1 MCQDLTNKEY
11 KRALS
16 WLSFNT
22 TVALATL
29 LGLATGYLNLPVL
42 NNMAEVLAQIFI
54 NLLKLVSL
62 PIIFLSI
69 LSTASRMEG
78 MREFRSLGMKI
89 GKYTFATTLIA
100 ATVALLLFIVIDP
113 ANVAARDH
121 AATLVAATQSTSY
134 WEYLINTIPS
144 NIIQPFIDNN
154 VIGVLLL
161 ALALSLAIITLPTE
175 NRKVLHGFFSSMY
188 AAVMKITTWLIAIM
202 PIAIWAFITL
212 FIHDLR
218 AGLEVSSIAWY
229 LVVVV
234 AANLIQALIVLPLFL
249 KHKGLS
255 PIKVAKGM
263 LPALSVA
270 FFSKSSS
277 GALPV
282 TMKCVQENVGVSP
295 KIANFT
301 LPMCTT
307 MNMNGCAAFIL
318 ATVLFISMSHG
329 ATYTGFEMVSWILI
343 ATIAAIGNAGVPMGC
358 YFLTSAL
365 LAAMNVPLNILAI
378 ILPFYAFI
386 DMLETSIN
394 VWSDSCVAV
403 MVQEDVNAR
412 PELAPA
418 ESARP
423 LIPAPATESST

>member
-1 MCQDLTNKEY
+1 MCQEHANAEY
-11 KRALS
+11 TKALR
-16 WLSFNT
+16 WLSFNA
-22 TVALATL
+22 TVAIATVVGL
-29 LGLATGYLNLPVL
+29 LTGYVDSPALNTL
-42 NNMAEVLAQIFI
+42 ADAIAQIFI

-78 MREFRSLGMKI
+78 MREVRSLGMRI
-89 GKYTFATTLIA
+89 GKYTFATTIIA
-100 ATVALLLFIVIDP
+100 ATVALGLFVVINP
-113 ANVAARDH
+113 VNVNPEMA
-121 AATLVAATQSTSY
+121 VALAPSVSADNHSY
-134 WEYLINTIPS
+134 WHYLINTIPS

-161 ALALSLAIITLPTE
+161 ALALSLAIITLPTHD
-175 NRKVLHGFFSSMY
+175 RKVLHSFFSSLY
-188 AAVMKITTWLIAIM
+188 AAIMKITTWLIAIM
-202 PIAIWAFITL
+202 PVAIWAFITL

-218 AGLEVSSIAWY
+218 GGLEISSIAWY
-229 LVVVV
+229 LLVVV
-234 AANLIQALIVLPLFL
+234 AANIIQAVVVLPLFL
-249 KHKGLS
+249 KSKGLS
-255 PIKVAKGM
+255 PIKIAKGM
-263 LPALSVA
+263 FPALSVA

-277 GALPV
+277 GALPM

-318 ATVLFISMSHG
+318 ATVLFVSMSHG
-329 ATYTGFEMVSWILI
+329 VTYTGFEMAAWILI

-378 ILPFYAFI
+378 ILPFYTFI

-403 MVQEDVNAR
+403 MVEEDVKAE
-412 PELAPA
+412 PELAPVLSMN
-418 ESARP
+418 ET
-423 LIPAPATESST
+423 ATSS

>member
-1 MCQDLTNKEY
+1 MCQEIANAEY
-11 KRALS
+11 KKALS

-22 TVALATL
+22 TVAIATII
-29 LGLATGYLNLPVL
+29 GLITGYLNIPGL
-42 NNMAEVLAQIFI
+42 NGLADVIAQIFI

-78 MREFRSLGMKI
+78 MREVRSLGVRI
-89 GKYTFATTLIA
+89 GKYTLATTMIA
-100 ATVALLLFIVIDP
+100 ATVALFLFVVIDP
-113 ANVAARDH
+113 VNMATKEQAVMVTATANA
-121 AATLVAATQSTSY
+121 TSY

-161 ALALSLAIITLPTE
+161 ALALSLAIITLPSE
-175 NRKVLHGFFSSMY
+175 NRKVLHSFFSSLY

-202 PIAIWAFITL
+202 PVAIWAFITL

-218 AGLEVSSIAWY
+218 GGLEVSSIAWY
-229 LVVVV
+229 LVVVI
-234 AANLIQALIVLPLFL
+234 AANLIQAFVVLPLFL
-249 KHKGLS
+249 KSKGLS
-255 PIKVAKGM
+255 PIKIAKGM
-263 LPALSVA
+263 YPALSVA

-277 GALPV
+277 GALPM

-318 ATVLFISMSHG
+318 ATVLFVSMSHG
-329 ATYTGFEMVSWILI
+329 VTYTGFEMAAWILI

-378 ILPFYAFI
+378 ILPFYTFI

-403 MVQEDVNAR
+403 MVADDVKQQ
-412 PELAPA
+412 PDLVPA
-418 ESARP
+418 SAVS
-423 LIPAPATESST
+423 ADTVTEPV